1 LFIFPLLLPLALAA
15 GHTLAGEAPM
25 APPSPDS
32 LSEARTLVQTMKGGE
47 RGPYKRIAWFC
58 ADGSRHP
65 AKPYPCGELGG
76 GRQHAEYSTQRERL
90 AALGWHVGTVTAALT
105 WDELWQPEQ
114 RHRRLRELALERYLE
129 AVDDGW
135 VLRRARLYRGRVQ
148 LEDEEKNGRALLL
161 KLMEQPGFLQDDF
174 LLAREL
180 ARAIPHG
187 IPGGDRTRSIR
198 HLAQEIADG
207 ESSFAPL
214 RIEVHSRPSVATAGK
229 VREWLSG
236 RGEITIE
243 GRTKAQRLAAGLDE
257 LYGLTGR
264 QQRLKAAADALAK
277 YSPAATRL
285 IRESQDAEPALHIE
299 LLAKAMAQLRRDS
312 GEQEPGASL
321 RRLDLLTEL
330 EAELRTS
337 ALERLESPLTRRQL
351 LVLAR
356 DLLLAT
362 WGLGLL
368 SDGEHQ
374 ALAPPLESLMEG
386 DTVAADSYA
395 FAARRLTLA
404 GAWAGQTVRYSFAE
418 PLLAYSALE
427 PKAARFVD
435 DLLRDSVLLPL
446 GELAHRLS
454 LDGARA
460 AGIEHRLFG
469 ETAGGLLGI
478 NPGVARGRLRL
489 LEPEELARGVQ
500 AAGDELVVLTET
512 VADLNPVAGI
522 LTLGEGNPLS
532 HVQMLARNLGIP
544 NVALTQALLPR
555 LREHAGERVL
565 MAVAGDG
572 RVLIEAAPE
581 TLAATPKTQAGTPVN
596 APLPDLAQRHPL
608 PLSELHSGL
617 SGRLVGPK
625 AANVGQLNRLFPGR
639 IAPAVALPFG
649 IFAEHTLEPRR
660 RLDEAFRRL
669 RAGELDQ
676 AAFDAELEAVRR
688 AVAGLSLSPE
698 LVAELR
704 PMMAREFGVAGGYGL
719 FVRSDTNAEDLPEFT
734 GAGLNKTL
742 PNVMGLEHQ
751 LAAVPEVWSS
761 VYTARAMA
769 WRSRVLAN
777 PEAVFASVLLMQ
789 SVPSEKSG
797 VLVTADLTGDG
808 EGLTVSVAWGVGGA
822 VDNES
827 AASRVLRPDGSDLV
841 LAEAKAPFR
850 RVLAPE
856 GGVGWR
862 PAQKGPV
869 LTLEEMNALRRLAA
883 EVVERYPPALD
894 PAGRPLPWDIEF
906 GFAGG
911 RLWLLQIRPLVQR
924 GRAEADAVV
933 NAQVPSADINGRV
946 QLDQVPGATAGG
958 AT

>member
-1 LFIFPLLLPLALAA
+1 MLCL
-15 GHTLAGEAPM
+15 TLAGVSAHAGQPPMTPPAP
-25 APPSPDS
+25 AAVN
-32 LSEARTLVQTMKGGE
+32 EARTLLEVMKGGE

-65 AKPYPCGELGG
+65 AKPYPCEDRGG
-76 GRQHAEYSTQRERL
+76 GRQHAEYSGQRDRL
-90 AALGWHVGTVTAALT
+90 AELGWHVGTVTAALT
-105 WDELWQPEQ
+105 WEELWQPQQ

-148 LEDEEKNGRALLL
+148 LEDEEKSGRALLL
-161 KLMEQPGFLQDDF
+161 KLMEQPAFLHDEF

-180 ARAIPHG
+180 ARVIPHG
-187 IPGGDRTRSIR
+187 IPGGDRTRNIR

-207 ESSFAPL
+207 EPKFAPL
-214 RIEVHSRPSVATAGK
+214 RIEVHSRPSAATAGK
-229 VREWLSG
+229 IRDWLSA
-236 RGEITIE
+236 RPEPAAE
-243 GRTKAQRLAAGLDE
+243 MRDKAQRLAAGLDE
-257 LYGLTGR
+257 LYGLAGR
-264 QQRLKAAADALAK
+264 QQRLKAAGDALAK
-277 YSPAATRL
+277 YSPVATRL
-285 IRESQDAEPALHIE
+285 IRESQGAGPALHIE
-299 LLAKAMAQLRRDS
+299 RLAGAMAQLRRDC
-312 GEQEPGASL
+312 GEKEPSASL

-337 ALERLESPLTRRQL
+337 ALEYLETSLTRRETL
-351 LVLAR
+351 ALAR
-356 DLLLAT
+356 DLLLAA

-368 SDGEHQ
+368 SDGEHR
-374 ALAPPLESLMEG
+374 ALAGPLASLLAEP
-386 DTVAADSYA
+386 DAAAADYA
-395 FAARRLTLA
+395 FVARRLGLA
-404 GAWAGQTVRYSFAE
+404 GAWAAQTVRYSFAE

-446 GELAHRLS
+446 GELAHWLS

-469 ETAGGLLGI
+469 EPAGGLLGI

-489 LEPEELARGVQ
+489 LEPDELARGVQ
-500 AAGDELVVLTET
+500 GAADEIVLLTET

-544 NVALTQALLPR
+544 NVALTPALLPR

-565 MAVAGDG
+565 LAVAGDG
-572 RVLIEAAPE
+572 RVLLEAAAETPE
-581 TLAATPKTQAGTPVN
+581 PTAKPAAGEPVK
-596 APLPDLAQRHPL
+596 APQPDLAQRRPL
-608 PLSELHSGL
+608 PLADLHAGL
-617 SGRLVGPK
+617 SGRVVGPK
-625 AANVGQLNRLFPGR
+625 AANVGQLSRLFPER
-639 IAPAVALPFG
+639 IAPAIALPFG
-649 IFAEHTLEPRR
+649 IFAEHTREPRQ
-660 RLDEAFRRL
+660 RLDQAFRRL
-669 RAGELDQ
+669 RDGELDQ
-676 AAFDAELEAVRR
+676 AAFDAELEAVRQS
-688 AVAGLSLSPE
+688 VAALTLSPE
-698 LVAELR
+698 LVSQLR
-704 PMMAREFGVAGGYGL
+704 PMMAREFGEPGSYGV

-742 PNVMGLEHQ
+742 PNVVGLDRQ

-777 PEAVFASVLLMQ
+777 PEAVFASVLLMK

-797 VLVTADLTGDG
+797 VLVSADLAGGGD
-808 EGLTVSVAWGVGGA
+808 GLTVSVAWGVGGA

-827 AASRVLRPDGSDLV
+827 AASRVLRPDGSDLL
-841 LAEAKAPFR
+841 LAEAKAPYR
-850 RVLAPE
+850 RVLTPE
-856 GGVGWR
+856 GGVGWQ
-862 PAQKGPV
+862 PAQSGPV
-869 LTLEEMNALRRLAA
+869 LTEQEMQALRSLAA

-894 PAGRPLPWDIEF
+894 PTGRALPWDIEF

-924 GRAEADAVV
+924 GRVEADAVV
-933 NAQVPSADINGRV
+933 NAR
-946 QLDQVPGATAGG
+946 VPGAG
-958 AT
+958 ADGRVDLERAPGA